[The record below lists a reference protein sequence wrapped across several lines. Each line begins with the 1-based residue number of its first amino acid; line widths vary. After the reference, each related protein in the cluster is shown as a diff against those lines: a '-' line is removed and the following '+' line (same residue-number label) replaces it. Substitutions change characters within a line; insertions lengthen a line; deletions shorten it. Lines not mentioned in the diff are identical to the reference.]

1 VDPAADQRRRRVPVE
16 IDDDYFPAYRPP
28 GAPVDPPPAAPPRAP
43 EPVAPPVIEPAAA
56 APFAQASHAYS
67 TGGDAQ
73 AVPVWAVRSPTPPVP
88 DPFAGPQFSAD
99 LSLDPMSLRRKAT
112 VRSGAS
118 SVQVDEDRLRLRTW
132 FRRHEIPWSDILG
145 FEAHYD
151 SLDEVTSS
159 TGHLVALTVDGP
171 VELPGTVRSMGEL
184 RYVHA
189 LLDAYRIRAQRLAA
203 G

>member
-1 VDPAADQRRRRVPVE
+1 
-16 IDDDYFPAYRPP
+16 
-28 GAPVDPPPAAPPRAP
+28 
-43 EPVAPPVIEPAAA
+43 
-56 APFAQASHAYS
+56 
-67 TGGDAQ
+67 
-73 AVPVWAVRSPTPPVP
+73 VWAVRSPTPLQP
-88 DPFAGPQFSAD
+88 DPLSAPQFSAD

-132 FRRHEIPWSDILG
+132 FRRSEIPWSDVIG
-145 FEAHYD
+145 FEVHFD
-151 SLDEVTSS
+151 SLDETPSS
-159 TGHLVALTVDGP
+159 TGHLVALTAGGP
-171 VELPGTVRSMGEL
+171 VELAGTARSMAEL